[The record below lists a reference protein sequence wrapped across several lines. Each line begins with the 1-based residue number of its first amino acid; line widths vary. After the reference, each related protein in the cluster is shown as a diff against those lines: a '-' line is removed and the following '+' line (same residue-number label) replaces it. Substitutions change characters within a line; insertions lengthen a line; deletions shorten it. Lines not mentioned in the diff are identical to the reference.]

1 MTLCVVRACTWYFV
15 DILEYLKS
23 FDKIVDLI
31 FRMLYVLW
39 LNAGDGLVFGSC
51 GEAKYSANPNQAG
64 RCVIGSSDCGAYQV
78 YQINLDN
85 R

>member
-51 GEAKYSANPNQAG
+51 GEAK
-64 RCVIGSSDCGAYQV
+64 
-78 YQINLDN
+78 
-85 R
+85 